1 MERRNF
7 DSDGTGPKARRALLK
22 TRMAPWALLAAV
34 ALVGACDDDTGLN
47 PQDEE
52 SMFEVRVEN
61 VSTAFDF
68 TSTGIFNTPAG
79 SDGPGPLL
87 PGNSYEFSFSGGPGS
102 AASFATMF
110 VQSNDLFYAP
120 GGEGISLFDQTG
132 TPLSGDI
139 TDQIYLWD
147 AGTEMNQEPGLGP
160 DQAPRQGGAGAGAA
174 DPNTSVRIATDEF
187 GNLPAVNEAIQVTLT
202 HLGGTEFRIRVANN
216 AAEGALQT
224 SDGGSAP
231 VILAPGV
238 WTVGSGM
245 DHLFTS
251 GQADRGLG
259 LEDLAEDGG
268 VSGFNGQLA
277 SRTGVTS
284 PIAPGV
290 YAVHTGS
297 SVLFM
302 AGSADRGEGLE
313 DLAEDGDPGSLASAV
328 AARVDVSESGAFT
341 TPVGAAGPAPAFPG
355 DAYVFTITAM
365 PGDRLSL
372 ATMFVQSNDLFFAP
386 AEAGIALF
394 DSSGNPESGD
404 ITGMVLLWDAGT
416 EVNESP
422 GIGPNQA
429 PRQAGADTGDTEN
442 GTVKQVNDG
451 YPYPDVDQV
460 VRITLTPIGSGS

>member
-1 MERRNF
+1 MERRIF
-7 DSDGTGPKARRALLK
+7 DNEGTGLRARGNFLRKRL
-22 TRMAPWALLAAV
+22 APGALLATV
-34 ALVGACDDDTGLN
+34 VLLGACEDDTGMN
-47 PQDEE
+47 PQNEE
-52 SMFEVRVEN
+52 AMFEVRVEN
-61 VSTAFDF
+61 VSDAFDF
-68 TSTGIFNTPAG
+68 TSTGLFNTPAG

-102 AASFATMF
+102 AVSFATMF

-120 GGEGISLFDQTG
+120 GGEGISLFDQAG
-132 TPLSGDI
+132 APISGDI

-147 AGTEMNQEPGLGP
+147 AGTEVNQEPGLGP
-160 DQAPRQGGAGAGAA
+160 DQAPRQGGAGGGAA
-174 DPNTSVRIATDEF
+174 DPNTLVRMADDEF
-187 GNLPAVNEAIQVTLT
+187 ANLPAVDDAIQVTLT
-202 HLGGTEFRIRVANN
+202 HLGGTEFRIRVANT
-216 AAEGALQT
+216 AADGALQT

-259 LEDLAEDGG
+259 LEALAEDGG
-268 VSGFNGQLA
+268 VSGYNGELA

-313 DLAEDGDPGSLASAV
+313 ALAEDGNPGSLASAV
-328 AARVDVSESGAFT
+328 AARAGVMESGVFN
-341 TPVGAAGPAPAFPG
+341 TPTGAGAPAPAFPG
-355 DAYVFTITAM
+355 DAYVFTFTAM
-365 PGDRLSL
+365 PGDRLSF

-386 AEAGIALF
+386 AEAGLALF
-394 DSSGNPESGD
+394 DSNGNPESGD

-416 EVNESP
+416 EVNEAP

-429 PRQAGADTGDTEN
+429 PRQAGADTGGMEN
-442 GTVKQVNDG
+442 GTVRQVNDG
-451 YPYPDVDQV
+451 YGYPDVSQV
-460 VRITLTPIGSGS
+460 VRITLTPINSGS